1 MELEV
6 ALERVGL
13 DQNRKYVVY
22 FQHIE
27 FKFKV
32 TFFLSLAEGLIRSL
46 KYAEYKSYA
55 IECVTQIIFI
65 IMVCVCD
72 R

>member
-1 MELEV
+1 MELEI

-27 FKFKV
+27 FEFKV
-32 TFFLSLAEGLIRSL
+32 TFFLSLAEGPIRSL
-46 KYAEYKSYA
+46 KYAE
-55 IECVTQIIFI
+55 
-65 IMVCVCD
+65 
-72 R
+72 